1 MDNNIIMEYNKE
13 LNKIT
18 PYIISDETLNKI
30 ANMTDDL
37 FETCS
42 STANISCRVYKNGLI
57 YTNRRPF
64 STIIDIVLLLFQ
76 KQTPFNIKIIMLN
89 NSIMNSRNTRYMKD
103 TLSQDDIKPYN
114 FNDFIPISE
123 LVRKCRK
130 IILENEIIF

>member
-57 YTNRRPF
+57 YINRRPF